1 MGRIELKNN
10 PSFKPLTLA
19 NFRELFAFLSFF
31 RVEWRKF
38 AVILAWLQPEHE
50 FSG

>member
-19 NFRELFAFLSFF
+19 NFRELFAFLKFF
-31 RVEWRKF
+31 SCGVAQIRGYFGV
-38 AVILAWLQPEHE
+38 ASA
-50 FSG
+50 